1 MNKYKEKLVEY
12 SLPLMLSILLATI
25 LQIPQLF
32 NHVALTGSDTIFHFS
47 RFYDTAQQ
55 IKNHNFFYFQMNYGM
70 GETGRIVNAI
80 YGPFFAYLM
89 GSLLLIAGSWFNYQ
103 IILVYLIFI
112 IAGLGMY
119 ILARK
124 VKLSRPVALIIST
137 LFLLCGYISYWI
149 PSNSF
154 NAWGA
159 ALMPYVLIQGINLF
173 RRL

>member
-1 MNKYKEKLVEY
+1 
-12 SLPLMLSILLATI
+12 TI

-55 IKNHNFFYFQMNYGM
+55 IKNHNFSYFQMNYGM

-89 GSLLLIAGSWFNYQ
+89 GSLLLSAVSWFNYK

-112 IAGLGMY
+112 VDCFGFY
-119 ILARK
+119 ILYRK
-124 VKLSRPVALIIST
+124 VKI
-137 LFLLCGYISYWI
+137 
-149 PSNSF
+149 
-154 NAWGA
+154 
-159 ALMPYVLIQGINLF
+159 
-173 RRL
+173 